1 MAHYFLLVMIQ
12 SCETEK
18 VAQRSEAELH
28 CYNSFNFTCDQ
39 TWLVDF
45 HKKRNRTAFVLSAN
59 TFYGKTAYKESV
71 AAIIIWRLGLH
82 DHFRLIKRQFYIL
95 LILYIA
101 SYFTLEHVHK
111 CVLAREVEA
120 FFDCVFSFVWVC
132 FIVKFSCQYL
142 STWRFFRVGERLSKL

>member
-18 VAQRSEAELH
+18 VAQRSEAELN

-59 TFYGKTAYKESV
+59 TFYGKTAHKESV

-120 FFDCVFSFVWVC
+120 FFWL
-132 FIVKFSCQYL
+132 YL
-142 STWRFFRVGERLSKL
+142 LFRLSLFYREIFMPISFNLEIFPCRPAT

>member
-18 VAQRSEAELH
+18 VAQRSEAELN

-120 FFDCVFSFVWVC
+120 FFWL
-132 FIVKFSCQYL
+132 YL
-142 STWRFFRVGERLSKL
+142 LFRLSLFYREIFMPTSFNLEIFPCRPAT